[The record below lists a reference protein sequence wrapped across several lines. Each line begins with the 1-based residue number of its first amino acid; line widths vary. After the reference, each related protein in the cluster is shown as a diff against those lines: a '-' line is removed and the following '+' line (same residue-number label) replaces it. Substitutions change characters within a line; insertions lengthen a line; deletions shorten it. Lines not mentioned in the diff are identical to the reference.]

1 VGTNRAQIVV
11 VDDSGAIR
19 MLLTR
24 ALEQAGFEVTAA
36 ADGDEGVA
44 RIRELG
50 PALVVVDAQM
60 PGIDGHQLCAEVRA
74 DAELERQP
82 QIIMLTASGED
93 ADRRR
98 AEEAGVDEF
107 LTKPFDPVELV
118 GRVRELL
125 ADGG

>member
-1 VGTNRAQIVV
+1 MDAQIVV

-19 MLLTR
+19 LLLTR

-36 ADGDEGVA
+36 VDGDEGVK
-44 RIRELG
+44 RIREVS
-50 PALVVVDAQM
+50 PALAVVDAQM
-60 PGIDGHQLCAEVRA
+60 PGLDGLELCREIRR
-74 DAELERQP
+74 DTSLERQP
-82 QIIMLTASGED
+82 QIIMLTAAGEE

-118 GRVRELL
+118 ERVRGMLGG
-125 ADGG
+125 AD